1 VNPPSSS
8 QDWVVLNLAGDSG
21 VYTDER
27 DGNDYRW
34 TRVGN
39 QIWMAQNL
47 RYNDNGNMGESEGV
61 YYSTSRYAPDYDWTG
76 DGDVNGYYYTWATA
90 MGLALEFNDKAYSEP
105 ETDLYF
111 IGICPEGWHIPTTTE
126 AYQLGEY
133 IANATGETAEDED
146 GFLNIADFMRTTSGW
161 NLGAH
166 GTDVFGL
173 SLVPSGQYFTFTI
186 GDPSWGNA
194 SIEFSFWTTKQSRGR
209 SGYRWLVELHNKIS
223 AYYEDMLFKTSG
235 INIRCLANQ

>member
-1 VNPPSSS
+1 
-8 QDWVVLNLAGDSG
+8 VVLNLAGDSG

-27 DGNDYRW
+27 DGNEYRW

-76 DGDVNGYYYTWATA
+76 DGDVNGYYYNWATA
-90 MGLALEFNDKAYSEP
+90 MGLPQSYITEKYSNDEFS
-105 ETDLYF
+105 TQ
-111 IGICPEGWHIPTTTE
+111 GICPEGWHIPTSTE

-166 GTDVFGL
+166 GTDQFGL
-173 SLVPSGQYFTFTI
+173 SMVPSGWGMAASAGEVPSFANSSVEATFWVA
-186 GDPSWGNA
+186 GEYWGYV
-194 SIEFSFWTTKQSRGR
+194 
-209 SGYRWLVELHNKIS
+209 GYRWLLELHREVTAFYKSSEYKYWVIS
-223 AYYEDMLFKTSG
+223 
-235 INIRCLANQ
+235 IRCLANQ